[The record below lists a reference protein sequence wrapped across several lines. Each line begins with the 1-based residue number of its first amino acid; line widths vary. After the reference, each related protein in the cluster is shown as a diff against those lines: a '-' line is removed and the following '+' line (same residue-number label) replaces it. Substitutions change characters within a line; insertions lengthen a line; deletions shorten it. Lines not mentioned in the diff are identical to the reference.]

1 ILQVLLHGL
10 VHSLDSN
17 CLLRFT
23 HIEWVKN
30 VNLIAGGGVENMD
43 AIPTEPSHDNS
54 QFVKIAHILCAIQFR
69 CQFLQGSFLLL
80 HNLLLYPGL
89 QEGLD
94 AGVGLQL
101 FVGGLSP
108 SSVGFLVA
116 YPQFVGIFDDIEDVI
131 PRFYFAI
138 GESMVLTVNTSIL
151 PA

>member
-1 ILQVLLHGL
+1 LL
-10 VHSLDSN
+10 HSLDGN

-30 VNLIAGGGVENMD
+30 VNIIAGGGVENMD
-43 AIPTEPSHDNS
+43 AIPTEPSHDNV
-54 QFVKIAHILCAIQFR
+54 QFIKIAHILCAIQFR
-69 CQFLQGSFLLL
+69 CQFLQGSFLLP
-80 HNLLLYPGL
+80 NLLYPGAH
-89 QEGLD
+89 EDLD

-101 FVGGLSP
+101 FVGGLLP
-108 SSVGFLVA
+108 NSVGFLVA